1 MTSVI
6 NIIFRI
12 NILRKGVSRMA
23 MGSNHKK
30 RHNIPIYLAC
40 LLLCLTLIS
49 IHFSSGLYAKYTT
62 TVSGSDSARVIK
74 FGDITLTESD
84 SSPITDDQ
92 KFVIIPG
99 VTIKK
104 NPLISFAGSEAMTYI
119 FVEIEVSSHWDY
131 ALSDDKHLF
140 TINTDQLRWQV
151 SDGWTYLK
159 KEGSNTYVFYRLLA
173 PNVVLVD
180 ASVISEGQIQV
191 SSGITASDL
200 TYLTSTGNPYIN
212 VRAMAVQGNGFDSAT
227 DAWNA
232 VSAP

>member
-1 MTSVI
+1 
-6 NIIFRI
+6 
-12 NILRKGVSRMA
+12 MA
-23 MGSNHKK
+23 MGTNHKK

-92 KFVIIPG
+92 KFIIIPG

-104 NPLISFAGSEAMTYI
+104 NPMISFAGSEAMTYI
-119 FVEIEVSSHWDY
+119 FVEIEVSSHWDHD
-131 ALSDDKHLF
+131 LSGDKHLF
-140 TINTDQLRWQV
+140 TINTDQLSWQV
-151 SDGWTYLK
+151 AEGWEYLK

-173 PNVVLVD
+173 PNPGFS
-180 ASVISEGQIQV
+180 AGIIHKGQITV

>member
-1 MTSVI
+1 
-6 NIIFRI
+6 
-12 NILRKGVSRMA
+12 MA
-23 MGSNHKK
+23 MGSRRKK

-92 KFVIIPG
+92 KFIIIPG

-119 FVEIEVSSHWDY
+119 FVEIEVSSHWDHD
-131 ALSDDKHLF
+131 LSGDKHLF
-140 TINTDQLRWQV
+140 TINTDQLSWQV
-151 SDGWTYLK
+151 AEGWKDLCDDG
-159 KEGSNTYVFYRLLA
+159 STYVFYHELA
-173 PNVVLVD
+173 PNTGFSAGIID
-180 ASVISEGQIQV
+180 EGQIIV

-200 TYLTSTGNPYIN
+200 SSILSTGNPYIN

-227 DAWNA
+227 DAWNT

>member
-1 MTSVI
+1 
-6 NIIFRI
+6 
-12 NILRKGVSRMA
+12 MA

-49 IHFSSGLYAKYTT
+49 IHFFSGLYAKYTT

-92 KFVIIPG
+92 KFVILPG

-119 FVEIEVSSHWDY
+119 FVEIELSEHWKY
-131 ALSDDKHLF
+131 YSESPEGKYFF
-140 TINTDQLRWQV
+140 TINTDQLSWQV
-151 SDGWTYLK
+151 AEGWKYLCDDG
-159 KEGSNTYVFYRLLA
+159 STYVFYHKLA
-173 PNVVLVD
+173 PNTGFSAGIID
-180 ASVISEGQIQV
+180 EGQIKV
-191 SSGITASDL
+191 SSSITASDL
-200 TYLTSTGNPYIN
+200 SSILSEGNPYIN